1 MLKCFAYR
9 GNKDLSLAKKSSL
22 DKMIFKVEDESFAHK
37 MCHKK
42 WPGIDYKL
50 FVFENYNNNET
61 FKELINDWSL

>member
-1 MLKCFAYR
+1 
-9 GNKDLSLAKKSSL
+9 
-22 DKMIFKVEDESFAHK
+22 MIFKVEDESFAHK